1 MPMVMKIG
9 QRKQHM
15 EQKAV
20 LEQRK
25 HTLDEAA
32 LEGRREA
39 AVVPGKFA
47 RAVAVDLDATQ
58 LRPGKNKLVADVLA
72 ATIAENAVEMGTIVG
87 EMAAVAVAVAVAAA
101 AAAAAGLHTERI
113 DSFSKRQAIQDG
125 H

>member
-1 MPMVMKIG
+1 MPMLMKIV

-25 HTLDEAA
+25 HTLNEAA

-47 RAVAVDLDATQ
+47 RAVAVDFDATP
-58 LRPGKNKLVADVLA
+58 LRLAKNKPVVDVLA
-72 ATIAENAVEMGTIVG
+72 ATIAEKTAEVG
-87 EMAAVAVAVAVAAA
+87 MTADEMAAAVAAA
-101 AAAAAGLHTERI
+101 VAAAAGLHIE
-113 DSFSKRQAIQDG
+113 
-125 H
+125 

>member
-1 MPMVMKIG
+1 M
-9 QRKQHM
+9 
-15 EQKAV
+15 
-20 LEQRK
+20 LEQRG
-25 HTLDEAA
+25 HAWDEAA
-32 LEGRREA
+32 LEGRREV

-47 RAVAVDLDATQ
+47 RRRAVAVDLDATP
-58 LRPGKNKLVADVLA
+58 LRPGKNKLVADGIA

-87 EMAAVAVAVAVAAA
+87 EMAAVAVV

>member
-1 MPMVMKIG
+1 MPMLMKIV

-20 LEQRK
+20 LEQR
-25 HTLDEAA
+25 
-32 LEGRREA
+32 REV

-47 RAVAVDLDATQ
+47 RAVAVDLDATP

-72 ATIAENAVEMGTIVG
+72 ATIVENAVEMGTIVG
-87 EMAAVAVAVAVAAA
+87 EMAAVAVVVAAA
-101 AAAAAGLHTERI
+101 VAAGLHTERL